1 MLGAPA
7 SGKGYTTTQASLNRR
22 AVGGIRLHNNRSREG
37 FTKTKSGTLR
47 CQHVSKNIKPPENL
61 LFTSDGHIK
70 IADFGSVKPMQD
82 SRITVVPNAASGIIL
97 CTKTKH
103 AKPRIATPTIVANR
117 KSESEIDKNKW
128 AKPYKNAD
136 RRKCRSPTIPVGSKR
151 EWEEAKCP
159 ICMEHP
165 HNAVQLL
172 CSSSETGCRPYICD
186 TSSDGP
192 GISLKLKEREQAKLV
207 CPLCRG
213 RINGWIKANPAR
225 QFMDSKTRR
234 CSVDTCNY
242 AGNYLQLRK
251 HARRK
256 HPRVRPTD
264 VDPERELKWRNFK
277 LDREW
282 QDLYSMQFDLDGI
295 DR

>member
-1 MLGAPA
+1 MLVVVILHKGLAIALVCLFQCNGFNLDFPDTGPPCA
-7 SGKGYTTTQASLNRR
+7 SGGDRGASAL
-22 AVGGIRLHNNRSREG
+22 GGLG
-37 FTKTKSGTLR
+37 
-47 CQHVSKNIKPPENL
+47 PP
-61 LFTSDGHIK
+61 G
-70 IADFGSVKPMQD
+70 GGV
-82 SRITVVPNAASGIIL
+82 
-97 CTKTKH
+97 
-103 AKPRIATPTIVANR
+103 
-117 KSESEIDKNKW
+117 
-128 AKPYKNAD
+128 
-136 RRKCRSPTIPVGSKR
+136 
-151 EWEEAKCP
+151 
-159 ICMEHP
+159 
-165 HNAVQLL
+165 L

-186 TSSDGP
+186 TSPRHSNCLDQFK
-192 GISLKLKEREQAKLV
+192 KLKEREQAKLV

-242 AGNYLQLRK
+242 ARNYLQLRK